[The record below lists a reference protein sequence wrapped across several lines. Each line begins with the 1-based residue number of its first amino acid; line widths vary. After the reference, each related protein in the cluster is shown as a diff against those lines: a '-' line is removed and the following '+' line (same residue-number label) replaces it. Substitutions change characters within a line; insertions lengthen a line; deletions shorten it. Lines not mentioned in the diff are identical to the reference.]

1 MRLLQLVLVCALAAS
16 TTVGAVEK
24 LRFDNH
30 RVYNIDIQN
39 AEQLKT
45 LQQLELNSDGVS
57 WGIPFSCGMLNLI
70 NNWICIILAP
80 FLGVTS

>member
-1 MRLLQLVLVCALAAS
+1 MRLLQIVLVCALATSAS
-16 TTVGAVEK
+16 VVAVEK

-57 WGIPFSCGMLNLI
+57 NEIEMWNVQFD
-70 NNWICIILAP
+70 
-80 FLGVTS
+80 